1 MAKCGSCTAYH
12 SIDRSTR
19 STAAGYLSAALETA
33 YKHAGNRLAYESHVR
48 KPGNAETKIKG
59 SHVKRDLRDA
69 DTGYDH
75 VERTSDRTGKTS
87 MYHALPNEYR
97 KRLNRREL
105 KFNSS
110 AYKIRDQVEASFD
123 AVKKTYSENLGW
135 APSLDDPITIF
146 QGEIQQPKYSIYD
159 RKHKRIRT
167 IEVPS
172 VLGFY
177 NPEENYIVID
187 SGLNPENRERHEY
200 FRRFGIEQS
209 IGAVAAHE
217 TIHGLQKRIFG
228 DMSYL
233 TPLQRNY
240 VEGQATE
247 ETEKAGYSMKGS
259 YIQQKR
265 NYRKLKDERGVKVL
279 TQLPSNEELRKLQR
293 AA

>member
-123 AVKKTYSENLGW
+123 AVNHYIIFFRIVKTKHRRNFYSSY
-135 APSLDDPITIF
+135 AFMFSVIDTILRLLYF
-146 QGEIQQPKYSIYD
+146 TLKYSY
-159 RKHKRIRT
+159 RI
-167 IEVPS
+167 I
-172 VLGFY
+172 
-177 NPEENYIVID
+177 
-187 SGLNPENRERHEY
+187 
-200 FRRFGIEQS
+200 
-209 IGAVAAHE
+209 
-217 TIHGLQKRIFG
+217 
-228 DMSYL
+228 
-233 TPLQRNY
+233 
-240 VEGQATE
+240 
-247 ETEKAGYSMKGS
+247 
-259 YIQQKR
+259 
-265 NYRKLKDERGVKVL
+265 
-279 TQLPSNEELRKLQR
+279 
-293 AA
+293 